1 MIKNLLNDHLAENNM
16 VHDFW
21 LSLGFLIYGS
31 YFNPETALPEP
42 MKGEKMT
49 LKSQIT
55 NPKIA
60 HCDLKERKMFLLL
73 VPAGF
78 YIPIIC
84 SNKHFN
90 CSDLL
95 DLSLKPLE
103 MY

>member
-1 MIKNLLNDHLAENNM
+1 MIKNLLNDHLAENKI
-16 VHDFW
+16 VHDFR
-21 LSLGFLIYGS
+21 LLLGYGS

-42 MKGEKMT
+42 MKGKKMT
-49 LKSQIT
+49 PKSQIT
-55 NPKIA
+55 HPKIA

-78 YIPIIC
+78 YIQIIC

-95 DLSLKPLE
+95 DLSLKPLDT